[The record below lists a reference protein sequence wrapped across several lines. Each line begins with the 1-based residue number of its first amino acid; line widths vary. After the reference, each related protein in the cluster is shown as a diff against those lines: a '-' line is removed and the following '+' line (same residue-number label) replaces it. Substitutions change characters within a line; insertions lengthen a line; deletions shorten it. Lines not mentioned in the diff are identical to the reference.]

1 LIIYGIMPYMIKA
14 LFQNGLPG
22 HEPEA
27 QSVLDHGEAPAG
39 ESRDVRQPAG
49 NIVAGS

>member
-1 LIIYGIMPYMIKA
+1 MLVET

-22 HEPEA
+22 HELEA